1 MWNADAKTFDPQP
14 LTGRAERI
22 TLALIDRRVLDR
34 ECLARGLQACR
45 ADLDI
50 LPFGSVED
58 WRAAR
63 AFHDDV
69 STILLSIGGQRP
81 DEAAVEAA
89 LHNLTREFPSIPT
102 VVLADSDHALN
113 VVLALD
119 RGARGYIPTSV
130 GLQVAVEAVNLARA
144 GGLFIPASSLLASRE
159 DILAQEAAGPSV
171 DPLAELL
178 SPRQAA
184 VAEAIL
190 RGKANKIIA
199 YELDLRESTIKVHIR
214 CIMQKLGAHNRTE
227 VAYKLNQIIQAAA
240 KPVRLRDAPVEP
252 PFEPGDA
259 DPRHDAVP
267 SRPPAQGRGTALPMI
282 ACT

>member
-1 MWNADAKTFDPQP
+1 MWNADAKSFDLQP
-14 LTGRAERI
+14 APSGRGERI
-22 TLALIDRRVLDR
+22 SVALIDRRVLDR

-45 ADLDI
+45 TDLDI
-50 LPFGSVED
+50 LPFSSVED
-58 WRAAR
+58 WRGAR
-63 AFHDDV
+63 AFHGEV

-81 DEAAVEAA
+81 DETTVEAA
-89 LHNLTREFPSIPT
+89 LYSLSREFPSIPT
-102 VVLADSDHALN
+102 VILADSDEALN

-144 GGLFIPASSLLASRE
+144 GGIFIPANSLMASRD
-159 DILAQEAAGPSV
+159 DILALDTTEPPA

-184 VAEAIL
+184 VAQAIL

-227 VAYKLNQIIQAAA
+227 VAYRLNQLIQAAGRPA
-240 KPVRLRDAPVEP
+240 RPRDAVNEP
-252 PFEPGDA
+252 AASPETVRRIEAPSA
-259 DPRHDAVP
+259 SQRHGAP
-267 SRPPAQGRGTALPMI
+267 LPMI
-282 ACT
+282 VCS

>member
-1 MWNADAKTFDPQP
+1 MWNADAKTFEPQP
-14 LTGRAERI
+14 LAERADR
-22 TLALIDRRVLDR
+22 LSVALIDRRVLDR

-50 LPFGSVED
+50 LPFSSAED
-58 WRAAR
+58 WRAAK

-69 STILLSIGGQRP
+69 SIILLSIGGQRP
-81 DEAAVEAA
+81 DEISVEAS
-89 LHNLTREFPSIPT
+89 LHALTRDFPSIPT
-102 VVLADSDHALN
+102 VILADSDHALN

-130 GLQVAVEAVNLARA
+130 GLQVAAEAVNLARA
-144 GGLFIPASSLLASRE
+144 GGLFIPASSLMASRE
-159 DILAQEAAGPSV
+159 DILALEAAEPPA

-227 VAYKLNQIIQAAA
+227 VAYKLNQLIQAAA
-240 KPVRLRDAPVEP
+240 KPARWRDPSVEP
-252 PFEPGDA
+252 ATPAEAGDGDHA
-259 DPRHDAVP
+259 PPPPR
-267 SRPPAQGRGTALPMI
+267 SRVVALPMI
-282 ACT
+282 ACP